1 MDPAR
6 TPARAIPGTGPVTDP
21 TVDPRFHLPA
31 RKVLVLFAFLAAVF
45 WFARPVLLPFIVGA
59 IIAYAFTPAIDAAQ
73 KRTGRSRLLI
83 VILIF
88 GSGIAILA
96 AIVIAFA
103 GPVSREVTL
112 LIRSGPDA
120 LETALRQL
128 LGGDSITIGDRTV
141 TVEELATQAQAAINT
156 FLQTPEGAI
165 RAVEQLLHGALDVI
179 LVMIVTFFLLLDGER
194 FGNTLLRFLQPDDRA
209 QMQIVA
215 GRIHVVVGQWL
226 RGQLILIAFVSVIV
240 SIVLGPILHL
250 PNALALGVM
259 TGLFEVITFIG
270 PIIAGAVVGIV
281 ALSSGGPALAITAVV
296 FLFVLRQIEDV
307 VMMPAVLGRAVHLHP
322 LAALFAVAV
331 GATAFGIVGTF
342 LALPVAAGINVALHE
357 FFPEELGALPEPGRR
372 GAAPAAEPAPPPRV
386 RPRRVCDDP
395 GRPPVAQWIRA
406 TDFGSVGRGFESPPG
421 GPTEMSVRRPPDFP
435 LEVVPIRPVPPV
447 VPLQAPATLSFGG

>member
-6 TPARAIPGTGPVTDP
+6 TPASDPGTGAVTDP
-21 TVDPRFHLPA
+21 TIDPRFHLPA

-96 AIVIAFA
+96 AIAIAFA
-103 GPVSREVTL
+103 GPVSREVGL

-120 LETALRQL
+120 LETALRQV
-128 LGGDSITIGDRTV
+128 LGGDSITIGDRTF

-194 FGNTLLRFLQPDDRA
+194 FGNTLLRFLQPDDRV

-331 GATAFGIVGTF
+331 GATAFGIIGTF
-342 LALPVAAGINVALHE
+342 LALPVAAAINVALHE

-372 GAAPAAEPAPPPRV
+372 PRSAVTAAAGPATEPQVPGDGPAAP
-386 RPRRVCDDP
+386 
-395 GRPPVAQWIRA
+395 G
-406 TDFGSVGRGFESPPG
+406 
-421 GPTEMSVRRPPDFP
+421 
-435 LEVVPIRPVPPV
+435 L
-447 VPLQAPATLSFGG
+447 